1 MLYRSLKQSV
11 GGDPSFLGYTLI
23 VRTFG
28 DPTAIAESVRREVHA
43 LDPAMAIYNEETMEE
58 HVRTAFFL
66 PRLAATLFGTFGAM
80 GLVLAAVGL
89 YGVMSFSVSR
99 RVREIGIRMAL
110 GAKPGSV
117 ERLVLRQGLV
127 LTLIAIA
134 LGWPAAWM
142 LAKMASSFLYGIQ
155 PHDALTFS
163 LVPPF
168 LALVAL
174 AACYFPA
181 RRAASVEPMQAL
193 RTE

>member
-1 MLYRSLKQSV
+1 V
-11 GGDPSFLGYTLI
+11 
-23 VRTFG
+23 
-28 DPTAIAESVRREVHA
+28 
-43 LDPAMAIYNEETMEE
+43 
-58 HVRTAFFL
+58 
-66 PRLAATLFGTFGAM
+66 AATLFGAFGGI
-80 GLVLAAVGL
+80 GLVLTVVGL
-89 YGVMSFSVSR
+89 YGVINYSVSR

-127 LTLIAIA
+127 LTLVAIA